1 MNQSSADQHHPSSVD
16 HNKTQQSSTLNRKY
30 VKRPN
35 SKVIQS
41 IAKRRA
47 EDLKRRQAI
56 ADRIN
61 REKLAAFKKKEANVA
76 AKKVKKVDNDPVA
89 PAPVHPYQ
97 KVAKTRAAQ
106 KNITKEQASAKELKD
121 QAIKKALRSV
131 ATAEQN
137 ETKNPVADITA
148 KRKFTA
154 KNIVFALSATV
165 VIVFA
170 IGYFIKINMP
180 NISVQ
185 VAAMQ
190 AGIEG
195 KYPTYIPKEF
205 SLKETRS
212 ETNKITLVFV
222 SNNDQTFELIEEKTF
237 WDSTTLLNNY
247 VKKSWEDYSTIREQ
261 GLTIYVSDSNA
272 SWVNNGIIYKI
283 NATDNILS
291 KQQIRSIAT
300 SL

>member
-1 MNQSSADQHHPSSVD
+1 MNQSGANQHHPSSAD
-16 HNKTQQSSTLNRKY
+16 HNKTQRSSTLNRKY

-56 ADRIN
+56 AAKIN
-61 REKLAAFKKKEANVA
+61 REKLAA
-76 AKKVKKVDNDPVA
+76 AKKRKELTTSPAKKIDTTPIT
-89 PAPVHPYQ
+89 PAQTHPYQ
-97 KVAKTRAAQ
+97 KAVKNRIAQ
-106 KNITKEQASAKELKD
+106 KSVTKEQLSAKELKD

-131 ATAEQN
+131 ATAEQK
-137 ETKNPVADITA
+137 EAKNPVQGITT

-154 KNIVFALSATV
+154 KNIALALSSAV
-165 VIVFA
+165 VIVLA

-205 SLKETRS
+205 SLQQASS
-212 ETNKITLVFV
+212 E
-222 SNNDQTFELIEEKTF
+222 NNRVILDFSSDSGATFNLTEEKTS
-237 WDSTTLLNNY
+237 WDSTTLFNTY
-247 VKKSWEDYSTIREQ
+247 VKKTWDDYSIIREQ
-261 GLTIYVSDSNA
+261 GLTIYVSDSGAAWIN
-272 SWVNNGIIYKI
+272 SGILYKI
-283 NATDNILS
+283 NTEKGLLT

>member
-1 MNQSSADQHHPSSVD
+1 MNQSSANQHHPSSMD
-16 HNKTQQSSTLNRKY
+16 HNKTQRSSTLNRKF

-41 IAKRRA
+41 VAKRRA

-56 ADRIN
+56 AEKIN
-61 REKLAAFKKKEANVA
+61 REKLAAFKKKEASTA
-76 AKKVKKVDNDPVA
+76 VKKTREIDNEPVS
-89 PAPVHPYQ
+89 PAQVHPYQ
-97 KVAKTRAAQ
+97 KIARARAS
-106 KNITKEQASAKELKD
+106 KSTTTSTSISAKEIKD

-131 ATAEQN
+131 ATAEQQ
-137 ETKNPVADITA
+137 EAQNPIKSISA

-154 KNIVFALSATV
+154 KNIAFALSATA

-195 KYPTYIPKEF
+195 KYPTYVPKEY

-212 ETNKITLVFV
+212 ETNKIVLTFT
-222 SNNDQTFELIEEKTF
+222 SNNNQSIELSEEKTF
-237 WDSTTLLNNY
+237 WDSATLFNNY
-247 VKKSWEDYSTIREQ
+247 VKKNWKDFTIIREQ
-261 GLTIYVSDSNA
+261 GLTIYVSNSNA
-272 SWVNNGIIYKI
+272 AWINNGILYKI
-283 NATDNILS
+283 SAEKDSIT

>member
-1 MNQSSADQHHPSSVD
+1 MNQSGTKHHPSSVD
-16 HNKTQQSSTLNRKY
+16 HAKTQHSSTLNRKY

-61 REKLAAFKKKEANVA
+61 REKLANFKKKKVTNVSEI
-76 AKKVKKVDNDPVA
+76 KVKQASDEPIA
-89 PAPVHPYQ
+89 PAQTHPYQ
-97 KVAKTRAAQ
+97 KAAKARAAE
-106 KNITKEQASAKELKD
+106 KKVTKEQASAKEIKD

-131 ATAEQN
+131 ATAEQK
-137 ETKNPVADITA
+137 EIKNPTA
-148 KRKFTA
+148 EIATKQKFTA
-154 KNIVFALSATV
+154 KNIIFALSATA

-205 SLKETRS
+205 SLKSATS
-212 ETNKITLVFV
+212 EEGKVILNFTSDSGKY
-222 SNNDQTFELIEEKTF
+222 FELTEEKTF
-237 WDSTTLLNNY
+237 WDSTTLFNNY
-247 VKKSWEDYSTIREQ
+247 VKKSWKNYSIIREQ
-261 GLTIYVSDSNA
+261 GLTIYVSNSDA
-272 SWVNNGIIYKI
+272 TWINNSILYKI
-283 NATDNILS
+283 SAEKDLLT

>member
-1 MNQSSADQHHPSSVD
+1 MNQSSANQHHPSSVD
-16 HNKTQQSSTLNRKY
+16 HNKTQHSSTLNRKF

-61 REKLAAFKKKEANVA
+61 RERLAAVKKKESNAV
-76 AKKVKKVDNDPVA
+76 VKKVQKIDNEPVS
-89 PAPVHPYQ
+89 PAQIHPYQ
-97 KVAKTRAAQ
+97 KIAKARAT
-106 KNITKEQASAKELKD
+106 KNTAVKSQISARELKD

-131 ATAEQN
+131 ATAEQK
-137 ETKNPVADITA
+137 ESKNPIENITT
-148 KRKFTA
+148 KHKFTA
-154 KNIVFALSATV
+154 KNIIFALSATA

-195 KYPTYIPKEF
+195 KYPTYMPKGYT
-205 SLKETRS
+205 LKETRS
-212 ETNKITLVFV
+212 ETGKIILAFT
-222 SNNDQTFELIEEKTF
+222 SNNQSFELSEEKSF
-237 WDSTTLLNNY
+237 WDSAALFNNY
-247 VKKSWEDYSTIREQ
+247 VKQSWDDYTIIREQ
-261 GLTIYVSDSNA
+261 GLTIYVSHSNA
-272 SWVNNGIIYKI
+272 AWINNGILYKI
-283 NATDNILS
+283 NAEKDILT